1 VPADHGVRLDDDERR
16 SPARPGT
23 REPRPEQA
31 IRPREARSSGRAREH
46 HELLAQ
52 DEVLQGDVAPRAYGA
67 AQETAGEP
75 KVGEQGAASFKTD
88 AARLARTPS
97 WVNQSDSDE
106 ILGPHTLDSFEFA
119 AIPALNE
126 QAVLELTKGHYLEAN
141 ENIILVSPTGTGK
154 THISVA
160 LGIAACRQGKR
171 VRFTT
176 AAGLINELIEA
187 QAQLRLSK
195 LETTLLKL
203 DLLILDEV
211 GFVPFSK
218 TGAEL
223 LFGVLTERYE
233 RGPVLV
239 TTNLDFASWTEV
251 FGDARLTGALLD
263 RLTHRCHILEFQ
275 GDSYRFKESLHRK
288 EKAKT

>member
-1 VPADHGVRLDDDERR
+1 MEADLLLRSYLKCLKLPTIAASYRKFAQEASNTNQPYERYLL
-16 SPARPGT
+16 ALTEAEAHT
-23 REPRPEQA
+23 REANAERKRIA
-31 IRPREARSSGRAREH
+31 RAR
-46 HELLAQ
+46 
-52 DEVLQGDVAPRAYGA
+52 
-67 AQETAGEP
+67 
-75 KVGEQGAASFKTD
+75 F
-88 AARLARTPS
+88 PS
-97 WVNQSDSDE
+97 
-106 ILGPHTLDSFEFA
+106 LKTLDSFEFA
-119 AIPALNE
+119 TIPSLNK
-126 QAVLELTKGHYLEAN
+126 QAVLELTKGHYLDAR
-141 ENIILVSPTGTGK
+141 ENVILVGPTGTGK

-195 LETTLLKL
+195 LEATLLKL

-211 GFVPFSK
+211 GFIPFSK

-233 RGPVLV
+233 RGSVLV

-251 FGDARLTGALLD
+251 FGDGRLTGALLD
-263 RLTHRCHILEFQ
+263 RLTHRCHIIEFQ
-275 GDSYRFKESLHRK
+275 GDSCRFKESLRRK
-288 EKAKT
+288 QKAKT